1 MAIKGYKTF
10 DKGLVNRY
18 GKVFIEG
25 ASYEEDVTPKFGND
39 GRGMHFCKRLEDTL
53 RYFNATEEEVD
64 IAEVTAYGDLAE
76 GEDDYGGFYD
86 MYATNKL
93 RIDHV
98 LTRDEILRMFLKM
111 EPNERVKR
119 FIKYFRLDDI
129 ELSMFQKVMVDDKPK
144 TIVTYN
150 VDGTVTREHTY
161 TIKQIEDEIK
171 KSYERNRELENV
183 GNLELKLKSHKK

>member
-1 MAIKGYKTF
+1 MVIKGYKTF

-18 GKVFIEG
+18 GKVFEEG
-25 ASYEEDVTPKFGND
+25 KSYEENVTPKFGND

-53 RYFNATEEEVD
+53 RYFNATELDVD

-98 LTRDEILRMFLKM
+98 MTRPEILAIYLKM

-129 ELSMFQKVMVDDKPK
+129 ELSVFQKAMVDDQPK

-150 VDGTVTREHTY
+150 ADGSKTREHTY
-161 TIKQIEDEIK
+161 IIKQIEEEIQ
-171 KSYERNRELENV
+171 KSKERNKELESV
-183 GNLELKLKSHKK
+183 GNLELKLKSRTK

>member
-25 ASYEEDVTPKFGND
+25 KCYEEDVEPKFGND

-53 RYFNATEEEVD
+53 RYFAADEDEVD

-76 GEDDYGGFYD
+76 GEDEYGGFYD

-98 LTRDEILRMFLKM
+98 LTREEILRMFLSM

-119 FIKYFRLDDI
+119 FIHYFKLDDI
-129 ELSMFQKVMVDDKPK
+129 ELSIFQKVMVDDQPK

-150 VDGTVTREHTY
+150 VDKTVTYEHTY
-161 TIKQIEDEIK
+161 IIKQIEEEIK
-171 KSYERNRELENV
+171 KSSDRNKKLQND
-183 GNLELKLKSHKK
+183 GNLELKLKTRVK

>member
-25 ASYEEDVTPKFGND
+25 KCYEEDVKPKFGND

-53 RYFNATEEEVD
+53 RYFAADEEEVD

-76 GEDDYGGFYD
+76 GEDEYGGFYD

-98 LTRDEILRMFLKM
+98 LTREEILRMFLSM

-119 FIKYFRLDDI
+119 FIHYFKLDDI
-129 ELSMFQKVMVDDKPK
+129 ELSIFQKVMVDDQPK

-150 VDGTVTREHTY
+150 VDKTVTYEHTY
-161 TIKQIEDEIK
+161 IIKQIEEEIK
-171 KSYERNRELENV
+171 KSSDRNKKLQND
-183 GNLELKLKSHKK
+183 GNLELKLKTRVK